1 VLEKDNK
8 YDFRKN
14 EVVSTL
20 RVYECTVKAFNCG
33 RHGNFGPFFASS
45 VASLYESC
53 TKNEQN

>member
-20 RVYECTVKAFNCG
+20 RVYECTVKAFK
-33 RHGNFGPFFASS
+33 GPVDSI
-45 VASLYESC
+45 
-53 TKNEQN
+53 